1 LLRFQFKEGQHPSKT
16 AVPFQNGVVF
26 VELRELVYCEADSNY
41 TKLCLA
47 NGKSYLLSKTLREVQ
62 QVLEERNFLRVH
74 RQYLINLDHIKL
86 YHKGDGSYLVMTG
99 EVSIPVAKNQKDRLV
114 QKFGWL

>member
-1 LLRFQFKEGQHPSKT
+1 
-16 AVPFQNGVVF
+16 
-26 VELRELVYCEADSNY
+26 VYCEADSNY
-41 TKLCLA
+41 TKLFLA
-47 NGKSYLLSKTLREVQ
+47 NGKNYLLSKTLREVQ
-62 QVLEERNFLRVH
+62 EVLEERNFLRIH
-74 RQYLINLDHIKL
+74 RQYLINLDHIKI